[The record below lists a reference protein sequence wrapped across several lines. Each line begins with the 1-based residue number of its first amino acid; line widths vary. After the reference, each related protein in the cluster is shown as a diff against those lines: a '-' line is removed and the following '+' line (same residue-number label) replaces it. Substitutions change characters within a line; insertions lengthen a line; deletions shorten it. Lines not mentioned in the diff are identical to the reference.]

1 MNPTCA
7 HAIDSTAHSH
17 MHLHASQHRRRQT
30 CKPPQRTR
38 RVLPA
43 GALTHLMITIP
54 FWTSELF
61 LGPAWLGTNAVP
73 LAVSALFVLTSG
85 AYLELLVA
93 TRSKVGWW

>member
-1 MNPTCA
+1 
-7 HAIDSTAHSH
+7 
-17 MHLHASQHRRRQT
+17 MH
-30 CKPPQRTR
+30 TR

-61 LGPAWLGTNAVP
+61 LGPAWLGANAVP
-73 LAVSALFVLTSG
+73 LAVAALFVLTSG

-93 TRSKVGWW
+93 TRAKVGGISLLLISIDTAALGGFSCFLRQVVWG

>member
-1 MNPTCA
+1 
-7 HAIDSTAHSH
+7 
-17 MHLHASQHRRRQT
+17 
-30 CKPPQRTR
+30 
-38 RVLPA
+38 
-43 GALTHLMITIP
+43 MITIP